1 MAFNRWKTREG
12 RRNFSVPLSK
22 PVPDNRY
29 SARSVRSFDPRPAKF
44 SPRLTV
50 KRICS
55 RAPTEFQPLRT
66 PLARF
71 FFEAAL
77 RPSATWGR
85 SAYTWRGFV
94 PFFVLSLCSGTHL
107 SAGFQLLAVWIGR
120 VAVWVTLIADTE
132 REREREISP
141 SESRPASFN
150 QVASVR
156 TEKVQKLLAN
166 SIIGWR
172 VDRTKVRLVFLCD
185 FNQRGW
191 FVSRGRPLGRAF
203 NRLRFWREGKE
214 NIPWCRVWINCD
226 NSVLRPG
233 VLLCIGGFFFPKKI
247 KKSKTIEITGILE
260 DGIIRITFLIF
271 VPCVILS

>member
-77 RPSATWGR
+77 RLREVDPRIRDAVLFLS
-85 SAYTWRGFV
+85 S
-94 PFFVLSLCSGTHL
+94 FFPCALEH
-107 SAGFQLLAVWIGR
+107 
-120 VAVWVTLIADTE
+120 
-132 REREREISP
+132 ISP
-141 SESRPASFN
+141 
-150 QVASVR
+150 
-156 TEKVQKLLAN
+156 L
-166 SIIGWR
+166 
-172 VDRTKVRLVFLCD
+172 D
-185 FNQRGW
+185 F
-191 FVSRGRPLGRAF
+191 SY
-203 NRLRFWREGKE
+203 
-214 NIPWCRVWINCD
+214 
-226 NSVLRPG
+226 
-233 VLLCIGGFFFPKKI
+233 
-247 KKSKTIEITGILE
+247 
-260 DGIIRITFLIF
+260 
-271 VPCVILS
+271 

>member
-94 PFFVLSLCSGTHL
+94 PFFVLSLLWNTSLRWISAISGLNRSSRRL
-107 SAGFQLLAVWIGR
+107 SNSYCGHG
-120 VAVWVTLIADTE
+120 E

-141 SESRPASFN
+141 GESRPASFN